1 MTTLPIIMKIAIFA
15 GITAS
20 ATGIWIAMINF
31 FKSVGRNSKAKPQPD
46 KPISN
51 WVYFKGNTNSLYYAY
66 NPVDLILISVVLGS
80 MSSVSHMDGENINLH
95 HAVSAYVRK
104 KSFYKQ
110 IRPEEFVSVFN
121 QVSDK
126 FNFSL

>member
-1 MTTLPIIMKIAIFA
+1 MTTTSIILRGIIFF
-15 GITAS
+15 GILA
-20 ATGIWIAMINF
+20 ATYGF
-31 FKSVGRNSKAKPQPD
+31 FNGFLKSVGRTSKAKPQPD

-51 WVYFKGNTNSLYYAY
+51 WVYFKGNTNSLYYAL
-66 NPVDLILISVVLGS
+66 NPVDLVLISVVRGS

-95 HAVSAYVRK
+95 HAVAAYVRK